1 MNPTKRLLVLFLALC
16 LGVSFAVPAFAS
28 EIEPA
33 TDDTRIFQ
41 ATLSIDLTGQ
51 ASCGVKAN
59 ASSISHKIEAVM
71 SLYQLG
77 NPVPL
82 KSWSSNETGE
92 LSMSKTYYVSHGY
105 DYQVTATITVKD
117 SVGRLIESITAKSAI
132 VHY

>member
-1 MNPTKRLLVLFLALC
+1 MNPIKRMSALFLALC
-16 LGVSFAVPAFAS
+16 CAFSLIVPAFAS

-33 TDDTRIFQ
+33 SEDTKTFQ

-51 ASCGVKAN
+51 ASCYIIAN

-71 SLYQLG
+71 SLYRLG

-82 KSWSSNETGE
+82 KSWSSNGTGK
-92 LSMSKTYYVSHGY
+92 LSMSKQYYVSHGY
-105 DYQVTATITVKD
+105 DYQVTATITVRD
-117 SVGRLIESITAKSAI
+117 SEGKLIESITANSAV